1 MGARRLSAIG
11 SLHRRSLGHSLS
23 LASGRRLGS
32 DLLSSLTTR
41 STSSAI
47 RRAARDPRFV
57 NVPPPPPATSSFHKA
72 GGGSGSFGTGS
83 FKYNASLE
91 AAQSQQQPHLG
102 TVREDPE
109 LEFARLSQLPAK
121 GAGAGGGGPG
131 PVGEG
136 REAPYTVP
144 DGVSPFAVGPAAP
157 SGGNTVLQTP
167 EGEPM
172 TASSLA
178 AYLGGGDTV
187 LEILE
192 GEPVAAEVSATAYP
206 GGGDLAKGSAPAYLG
221 GGELAK
227 GSAAHSVLNDPTFLR
242 TAAVAEHVTLL
253 ARLRGVGLYYT
264 DNRCVWG
271 GLY

>member
-1 MGARRLSAIG
+1 MSAIG

-32 DLLSSLTTR
+32 DLMSSLTTQ

-57 NVPPPPPATSSFHKA
+57 GVPPPPPATTSSFHKA
-72 GGGSGSFGTGS
+72 GGGSSGSFGTGS

-144 DGVSPFAVGPAAP
+144 DGVSPFAVGPGAP
-157 SGGNTVLQTP
+157 SGGNTALQTP
-167 EGEPM
+167 EGAPM

-192 GEPVAAEVSATAYP
+192 REPSAAAAAAAAYP

-227 GSAAHSVLNDPTFLR
+227 GSAAHSVNDPTFLR

-264 DNRCVWG
+264 DNRCGGWG
-271 GLY
+271 E